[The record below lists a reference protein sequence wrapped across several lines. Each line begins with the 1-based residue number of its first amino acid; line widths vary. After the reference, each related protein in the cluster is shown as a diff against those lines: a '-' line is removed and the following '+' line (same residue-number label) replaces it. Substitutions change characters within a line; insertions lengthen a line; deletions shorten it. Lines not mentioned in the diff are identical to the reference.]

1 LFLSNPSR
9 RVIGVALASLLA
21 ATFIVSV
28 WALVALVAFVAEATV
43 YVVLLLLFA
52 LFVGAAPLKRE
63 AG

>member
-1 LFLSNPSR
+1 LFLSNPSS

-52 LFVGAAPLKRE
+52 LCVGAAPLKRE

>member
-1 LFLSNPSR
+1 MFLSNPSR
-9 RVIGVALASLLA
+9 RVIAVALASLLA
-21 ATFIVSV
+21 ATFIASV

-43 YVVLLLLFA
+43 YAVLLLLFT